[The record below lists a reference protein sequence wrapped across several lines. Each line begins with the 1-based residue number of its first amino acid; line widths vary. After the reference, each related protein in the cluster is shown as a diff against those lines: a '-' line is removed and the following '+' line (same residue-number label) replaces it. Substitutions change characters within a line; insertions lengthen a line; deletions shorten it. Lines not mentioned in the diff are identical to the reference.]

1 MAAAPFA
8 AAGATDTGLRR
19 EVNEDRFHC
28 DTSRGLFLVIDGVG
42 GHAAGGKAADVALAM
57 LRARLERETGTR
69 DGRLREAIAIANG
82 EIHTLAASRPEW
94 KGMACV
100 LTAAIVH
107 EDRVTIGHVG
117 DTRLYKLRCDRIDKI
132 TRDHSPVGEREDANE
147 ISEAEA
153 MRHPRRNEVYRDVGS
168 EPHEADDPEF
178 VDVVETAFEPDAAL
192 LLCSDGL
199 TDLVP
204 ATTISRLVHESAGD
218 PPGVVRALIA
228 AANGAGGKDNVT
240 AVYVEGPQFA
250 RAVRPRSGKRRAA
263 LTTVVAATTA
273 VLSALVTVAFLKP
286 GVLPLIVVPQA
297 LPIDILDTTQSV
309 PPSGSIAD
317 AIARARQGTQVVVEP
332 GEYHEQLRLR
342 TGVRVVSRVPRGATL
357 RLPVTSTEVDP
368 AVIASGV
375 TDAEFAGFRIVG
387 DAASPLGVGVFAT
400 DAQVSIHDVEIT
412 GASRVAVDL
421 SSGARASLVG
431 SDIHDNAGSGLW
443 IRAGATPRVAHSTFA
458 RNGTLPA
465 ISSVSVEPG
474 AEPVFYRNVFVGM
487 APDAFDSLGAH
498 FGDFSQDNWFL
509 DRPRPTPT
517 SSSGARRRP

>member
-1 MAAAPFA
+1 MTARPFA

-28 DTSRGLFLVIDGVG
+28 DSSRGLFVVIDGVG

-69 DGRLREAIAIANG
+69 DDRLREAIAIANG
-82 EIHTLAASRPEW
+82 EIHTLAATRPEW
-94 KGMACV
+94 RGMACV

-107 EDRVTIGHVG
+107 ENGVTIGHVG
-117 DTRLYKLRCDRIDKI
+117 DTRLYKLRRDGIDKI
-132 TRDHSPVGEREDANE
+132 TRDHSPIGEREDARE

-168 EPHEADDPEF
+168 EPHAADDPDF
-178 VDVVETAFEPDAAL
+178 VDVEETSFEPDAAL

-204 ATTISRLVHESAGD
+204 AATISRIVHESAGD
-218 PPGVVRALIA
+218 PPAVVRALIA
-228 AANGAGGKDNVT
+228 AANGAGGKDNIT
-240 AVYVEGPQFA
+240 AVYVEGLRFA
-250 RAVRPRSGKRRAA
+250 RAVRPHSRKRRA
-263 LTTVVAATTA
+263 LTTILAATTA
-273 VLSALVTVAFLKP
+273 ILAALVTVSLLNP
-286 GVLPLIVVPQA
+286 GVLPLIVAPQA
-297 LPIDILDTTQSV
+297 LPIDILDSTQNV
-309 PPSGSIAD
+309 PPGGSIAD
-317 AIARARQGTQVVVEP
+317 AIMRARPGTQVVVEP

-342 TGVRVVSRVPRGATL
+342 SGVRVVSRVPRGATL
-357 RLPVTSTEVDP
+357 RLPVTATEVDP
-368 AVIASGV
+368 AVVASGV
-375 TDAEFAGFRIVG
+375 TGAELSGFRIVG

-421 SSGARASLVG
+421 SSGAKASLVG

-443 IRAGATPRVAHSTFA
+443 VRAGASPRVAHSTFA
-458 RNGTLPA
+458 RNGTTPA

-474 AEPVFYRNVFVGM
+474 AEPVFDRNVFVGM
-487 APDAFDSLGAH
+487 APDMFGSLGAPI
-498 FGDFSQDNWFL
+498 GNLSQDNWFINTT
-509 DRPRPTPT
+509 RPATT
-517 SSSGARRRP
+517 SSSAPRRRP